1 MPKEIEYGSNN
12 SKIQKPPDSKQTQ
25 GRLEL
30 QLDFQEKLP
39 MLKGGNFPFS

>member
-1 MPKEIEYGSNN
+1 MPKEISMAVT
-12 SKIQKPPDSKQTQ
+12 IQKYKKLPDSKQTQ
-25 GRLEL
+25 GRLKL

>member
-1 MPKEIEYGSNN
+1 MPKEISMAVTIWKYKNF
-12 SKIQKPPDSKQTQ
+12 QTQ